1 MDEGDVRPISS
12 TPCLFKVLEDFTV
25 TWLIDDAKGKIDP
38 DQFGC
43 LKGTSTTY
51 CLLDMIHTWLSYVP
65 RLTRKTSPPLLFRF
79 LQSFR
84 SHWVQCI
91 IRDVSRL
98 RRPYIFNTVDY
109 KLSD

>member
-51 CLLDMIHTWLSYVP
+51 CLLDMIHDSYLAQL
-65 RLTRKTSPPLLFRF
+65 RTSTHPEDISALAF
-79 LQSFR
+79 LIS
-84 SHWVQCI
+84 
-91 IRDVSRL
+91 
-98 RRPYIFNTVDY
+98 P
-109 KLSD
+109 KLSIALGTMYY

>member
-51 CLLDMIHTWLSYVP
+51 
-65 RLTRKTSPPLLFRF
+65 
-79 LQSFR
+79 
-84 SHWVQCI
+84 
-91 IRDVSRL
+91 
-98 RRPYIFNTVDY
+98 
-109 KLSD
+109 